1 MIIFTPFPQTKEWLM
16 SIRPE
21 RYHFYE
27 YNLSSPYNIGI
38 PLEALIPNP
47 EYFPD
52 EVLRSHDESPD
63 FDIAYFNFIAN
74 SKEAFFTFMSLVLPL
89 YDDPEACVII
99 YYSQGLFRDMI
110 LEYLS
115 KFIQARYGYNSYIIN
130 EPGDLECVKDNGSFG
145 VRGIIQIQEDA
156 ELALVLGYYGPIE
169 VPKEE

>member
-1 MIIFTPFPQTKEWLM
+1 MIIFTPFPETKEWLM

-27 YNLSSPYNIGI
+27 YNLSSPYNIGT
-38 PLEALIPNP
+38 PLEAMLPNP
-47 EYFPD
+47 EIIPE
-52 EVLRSHDESPD
+52 EVIRSYDESPE
-63 FDIAYFNFIAN
+63 FDMAYSNYIFNN
-74 SKEAFFTFMSLVLPL
+74 QNAFFAFMSLVLPL

-99 YYSQGLFRDMI
+99 YYAQGPFRDMVMEF
-110 LEYLS
+110 LA

-130 EPGDLECVKDNGSFG
+130 DPGDLECVKDNGSFG

-156 ELALVLGYYGPIE
+156 ELALIMGYYGPLE

>member
-27 YNLSSPYNIGI
+27 YNLSSPYNIGTS
-38 PLEALIPNP
+38 LQALLPNP
-47 EYFPD
+47 DYFPE
-52 EVLRSHDESPD
+52 EVLRNYDESPD
-63 FDIAYFNFIAN
+63 FDRAYCDFIAN
-74 SKEAFFTFMSLVLPL
+74 SRDAFFTFMSLVLPL

-99 YYSQGLFRDMI
+99 YYAQGPFRDMV
-110 LEYLS
+110 LEFLA

-130 EPGDLECVKDNGSFG
+130 DPGDLECVKDNGSFG

-156 ELALVLGYYGPIE
+156 ELALILGYYGPLN
-169 VPKEE
+169 PSKEE